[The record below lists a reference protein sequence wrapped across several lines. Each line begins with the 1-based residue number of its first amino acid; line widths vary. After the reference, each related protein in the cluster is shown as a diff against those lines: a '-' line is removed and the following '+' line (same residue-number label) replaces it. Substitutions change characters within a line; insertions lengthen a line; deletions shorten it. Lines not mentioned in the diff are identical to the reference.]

1 MLATPNQ
8 LASCSSS
15 HEYLFR
21 FRLCSKIERSQTDV
35 STPGFLTNLTLR
47 HRGCNSGN
55 KLCVYVN
62 FFFFL
67 RLPFTRIWTTRLS
80 FENIRIF
87 IIKNRFF
94 FFNDIYPTRILNG
107 TFNGNWRVSLDF
119 LWKGR
124 ENCLIRSIR
133 NNRVIENGTHW
144 KFRIKGA
151 ASSIKFIRIYPD

>member
-1 MLATPNQ
+1 MNTSFAFAYAQKLNEVKPTCPP
-8 LASCSSS
+8 L
-15 HEYLFR
+15 
-21 FRLCSKIERSQTDV
+21 
-35 STPGFLTNLTLR
+35 PGFLTNLTLR